1 MTHNEKKGANMPEEQ
16 TLTTFKFKGP
26 NDLHARA
33 KEVKLT
39 ENQLDEVAD
48 MATFAGDIIKDTVE
62 DNVKESTP
70 GSFIHIGPKVA
81 HQISRDIAAL
91 LRENLGDIGVAYTE
105 SEDGLSVA
113 FTLKLSTPKNAGGVK
128 IETGINFVKE
138 RVKMGRVSVVDEKQG
153 KLFD

>member
-1 MTHNEKKGANMPEEQ
+1 MPEEQ
-16 TLTTFKFKGP
+16 TIVTFKHK
-26 NDLHARA
+26 D
-33 KEVKLT
+33 KEVILT

-48 MATFAGDIIKDTVE
+48 MATFAGDVIKDAIE
-62 DNVKESTP
+62 DNTKEIP
-70 GSFIHIGPKVA
+70 GNFIHIGPKIA

-91 LRENLGDIGVAYTE
+91 LRENLGDIDVAYTE

-113 FTLKLSTPKNAGGVK
+113 FTLKLSTPKNADGVK